1 MRIGDKVFMN
11 IQEAVGWL
19 LANNALPFQ
28 CKVSYVADTEIAKSN
43 IINPSPAEIRVG
55 AMVLFN
61 DGKMGTVS
69 GITSSGFMVG
79 SEYVDLIAG
88 TKYIVSATVD
98 SSGNLSFTLSDG
110 TVITAGQIKQIDSFS
125 VNNNEELIAYFN
137 DGSSVNCGALISGD
151 LNLPA
156 NLGVAGNLGVVG
168 TVHIEDKVTM
178 DDDLDVLGEA
188 YFDNPVRVADSL
200 TVDNNA
206 NIGGDLS
213 VSGDA
218 SIAGE
223 LSLAQ
228 GSAISSNTN
237 SIMIY
242 DANGDIQLNGD
253 VALSSGKVLKAF
265 ENIVDKDGHK
275 RFIEGN
281 VILSSSAPAGVTLTY
296 GKWSLSGTHL
306 MIVVGLSLADTTAIS
321 SGVQLAQFDLPSW
334 VGDQIVPIFD
344 VSVVDRRNAQAWA
357 DNYTNQDFGVYL
369 LKSSSTAF
377 RISKSGAI
385 TLTANRNVRIA
396 FDLLIDNA

>member
-69 GITSSGFMVG
+69 GITSSCFMVG

-125 VNNNEELIAYFN
+125 INNDEELIAYFN
-137 DGSSVNCGALISGD
+137 DGSSVNCGALISGN

-200 TVDNNA
+200 TVDNDA

-213 VSGDA
+213 VAGDA
-218 SIAGE
+218 SISGD
-223 LSLAQ
+223 LDLGQ
-228 GSAISSNTN
+228 GKAISSDTN
-237 SIMIY
+237 FITIY
-242 DANGDIQLNGD
+242 DTNHDILLNGD
-253 VALSSGKVLKAF
+253 VALASGKELKAF

-275 RFIEGN
+275 RFIEGP
-281 VILSSSAPAGVTLTY
+281 ITGITITGLTFTY
-296 GKWSLSGTHL
+296 NRWSLSGSHL
-306 MIVVGLSLADTTAIS
+306 LYVVAGKIDNGAVLPNQTLCRAYLPQWILDKIIPVASTRLDIKTITCYNNDISTSQTFQAILNKAS
-321 SGVQLAQFDLPSW
+321 
-334 VGDQIVPIFD
+334 
-344 VSVVDRRNAQAWA
+344 
-357 DNYTNQDFGVYL
+357 DNVFIYM
-369 LKSSSTAF
+369 
-377 RISKSGAI
+377 SKSFFPKI
-385 TLTANRNVRIA
+385 H
-396 FDLLIDNA
+396 F